1 MILGKLKLKLLAI
14 SLIAIVVSL
23 VMQETLAY
31 YTTVGKATNVVT
43 SGEIA
48 FKIHET
54 TSQGT
59 PYPTEGVYIMPGQV
73 VSKRVSV
80 QNICTHPF
88 YLRVKIVYGI
98 NSDVLPAKECFSLN
112 IDETKW
118 VLHEDGWYYYQ
129 GIVNPEEETPYV
141 FSDVTIVGSQVD
153 NRHLGKTL
161 SLSIKAQATQSENNP
176 IKDSNYYTALGWP
189 QE

>member
-1 MILGKLKLKLLAI
+1 MGKLKLKILVI
-14 SLIAIVVSL
+14 SLITVAVTF
-23 VMQETLAY
+23 VMQESLAY
-31 YTTVGKATNVVT
+31 YTTVGTATNVVT

-54 TSQGT
+54 TNQGT
-59 PYPTEGVYIMPGQV
+59 PFPTEGVDIMPGQI

-80 QNICTHPF
+80 ENVCTHPF

-98 NSDVLPAKECFSLN
+98 NSDVLPAKECFELN
-112 IDETKW
+112 IDQTNW
-118 VLHEDGWYYYQ
+118 VLNEDGWYYYQ
-129 GIVNPEEETPYV
+129 GIVEPQTTTPYV
-141 FSDVTIVGSQVD
+141 FSDVTMVGSQID

-161 SLSIKAQATQSENNP
+161 SLSIVAQATQSENNP
-176 IKDSNYYTALGWP
+176 ITDNKYHTAFGWP

>member
-1 MILGKLKLKLLAI
+1 MGKLKLKILSIA
-14 SLIAIVVSL
+14 LIAVVVAL
-23 VMQETLAY
+23 VMQESLAF
-31 YTTVGKATNVVT
+31 YTTVGKATNVIT

-48 FKIHET
+48 FKINET
-54 TSQGT
+54 TNQGT
-59 PYPTEGVYIMPGQV
+59 PFPEEGVYIMPGQV

-80 QNICTHPF
+80 ENVCTHPF

-98 NSDVLPAKECFSLN
+98 NSEELPAKECFSLN
-112 IDETKW
+112 IDETNW
-118 VLHEDGWYYYQ
+118 ILHEDGWYYYQ
-129 GIVNPEEETPYV
+129 GIVEPTEETPYV

-161 SLSIKAQATQSENNP
+161 SLSIQAQATQSEHNP
-176 IKDSNYYTALGWP
+176 IENSQYYTALGWP